1 MEKDYFIFYQ
11 MVRTRVTA
19 SQDLVQTRVTNPIL
33 LNSTYYEPDFN
44 QQYLTLYIQKISRF

>member
-33 LNSTYYEPDFN
+33 LNSTYYEPDSN